1 MNSDLLS
8 IGDLLHLKNLET
20 FIMRIESTREG
31 YLMSSLSFVTGE
43 HPNPDARILEV
54 LDALGYLIL

>member
-8 IGDLLHLKNLET
+8 IGYLIHLKNLET

-31 YLMSSLSFVTGE
+31 YLMSSLSFVPGE